1 MKTYYPAERKSIF
14 MADIKTLVQCDF
26 DGTVTEEDV
35 SFMLLDS
42 YARGDWRERLKEYEA
57 GRITV
62 GRFNTEAF
70 SMVKADRASLVKA
83 ALEGVRI
90 REGFEEFVAY
100 CRRKG
105 FRLVI
110 ISNGLDFYIKE
121 ILSDIGLDGI
131 EVFAALTSFRP
142 DGGLDVRYISPDGRC
157 LDDNFKSS
165 YVSSFL
171 EEGYRVIYVG
181 NGASDFLAASRSHH
195 VFATGTLLSHCR
207 ERNLDCIPFDDFGEV
222 VRGMESLR

>member
-1 MKTYYPAERKSIF
+1 MS
-14 MADIKTLVQCDF
+14 DIKTLVQCDF

-35 SFMLLDS
+35 SFKLLDTFAS
-42 YARGDWRERLKEYEA
+42 GDWRDRLKEYEA

-70 SMVKADRASLVKA
+70 SMVKADRAILVKA

-90 REGFEEFVAY
+90 REGFEEFVAF

-110 ISNGLDFYIKE
+110 VSNGLDFYIRE
-121 ILSDIGLDGI
+121 IMGDIGLGGI
-131 EVFAALTSFRP
+131 EVFAAQTSFHP
-142 DGGLDVRYISPDGRC
+142 GGLDVRYVSPDGRC
-157 LDDNFKSS
+157 LDDNFKGS

-171 EEGYRVIYVG
+171 DQGYRVIYVG
-181 NGASDFLAASRSHH
+181 NGTSDFPPASRCHH
-195 VFATGTLLSHCR
+195 VFATGTLLSRCR
-207 ERNLDCIPFDDFGEV
+207 ERSLNCTPFSDFKEII
-222 VRGMESLR
+222 REMESLP